1 MKALREEHD
10 AEKKLKE
17 SIVSRRTNTASLN
30 RDIGLTASSL
40 QEQVCMLCFRFYPL
54 FNYASCFQIDLLN
67 LRTGCGVVMMILR
80 SKVSDTFTEVFIAS
94 KEARDACEAVWGST
108 LEVQGLRLQAFI
120 MSGFEGMDHRF
131 VLGA

>member
-1 MKALREEHD
+1 MGPQRGRTALQDIVKQVSANGNYREWSEEQVKALREEHD

-67 LRTGCGVVMMILR
+67 LRTGCGVVMI
-80 SKVSDTFTEVFIAS
+80 
-94 KEARDACEAVWGST
+94 RDDHGS
-108 LEVQGLRLQAFI
+108 G
-120 MSGFEGMDHRF
+120 
-131 VLGA
+131 